1 MLKRYYTF
9 TADGAGHV
17 THIMTDNSMAY
28 ALGMLNI
35 QGITGRVKE
44 VRRSRYLAEY
54 RKLRKLYAT
63 IY

>member
-1 MLKRYYTF
+1 MKRYYTF
-9 TADGAGHV
+9 TADGAGQV
-17 THIMTDNSMAY
+17 THVMTDDSMAY

-35 QGITGRVKE
+35 RGITGRLKE
-44 VRRSRYLAEY
+44 VRRGRYLAEY